1 MPWVIESVTARDTA
15 AEASRERKV
24 NCTSHPKN
32 WPITPSPRALL
43 SLLVEQQRMTGVN
56 LVFRIDRG
64 RLFLLGRHSPSP
76 FQASAIPHPSIR
88 LRHTSAEHHLSH
100 ELEKS
105 GRRPARSPLAPP
117 RLRVHHRPCPARTI
131 KPALN
136 TNNRHQPKKTAPQ
149 RSSRRETWNSP
160 LFGSP
165 REAARL
171 FLPDCGLHV
180 AAARGQNFCSP
191 STPRP
196 SLQQNSSL

>member
-24 NCTSHPKN
+24 KCTSRPKN

-76 FQASAIPHPSIR
+76 FQASAIPHPSLP

-105 GRRPARSPLAPP
+105 GRRPARSPSSPASAQGPPP
-117 RLRVHHRPCPARTI
+117 RPVRARPAQSNQRSTPIIATNQKKDGPA
-131 KPALN
+131 ALF
-136 TNNRHQPKKTAPQ
+136 PQ
-149 RSSRRETWNSP
+149 RNMEFPVIWKSSR
-160 LFGSP
+160 G
-165 REAARL
+165 
-171 FLPDCGLHV
+171 C
-180 AAARGQNFCSP
+180 
-191 STPRP
+191 
-196 SLQQNSSL
+196 